1 MSKLTKFVKNYIFLQ
16 QNYIFA
22 SLGMFVD
29 YWGQLW
35 TQKTNYLKK
44 KSILNVAIFIYK
56 CPLKYKMSQIELLMG
71 DMLCLYVGDPETN
84 SEFYFNFSQHIC
96 GEIRA
101 NGKNS

>member
-1 MSKLTKFVKNYIFLQ
+1 MSKLTKLVKNYIFLQ

-44 KSILNVAIFIYK
+44 KSILNVAIFIYIRVS
-56 CPLKYKMSQIELLMG
+56 LKIQNVSELIELLIG
-71 DMLCLYVGDPETN
+71 DMLCLYVGDPQKFRVLFQFFTT
-84 SEFYFNFSQHIC
+84 HLW
-96 GEIRA
+96 
-101 NGKNS
+101 